1 MPDEPRIHPLSD
13 LRTLGA
19 AYLTEAEV
27 AVVCRTSP
35 GTLRNWR
42 SEGKG
47 PPVTTAAHKP
57 LYRACDVADWLDA
70 GLRNGPV
77 SMS

>member
-1 MPDEPRIHPLSD
+1 MDEQEGIHPLTD

-19 AYLTEAEV
+19 AYLTEREV

-42 SEGKG
+42 SDGKG
-47 PPVTTAAHKP
+47 PPVTTVARKP
-57 LYRACDVADWLDA
+57 LYRACDVADWLDS
-70 GLRNGPV
+70 GLR
-77 SMS
+77 S